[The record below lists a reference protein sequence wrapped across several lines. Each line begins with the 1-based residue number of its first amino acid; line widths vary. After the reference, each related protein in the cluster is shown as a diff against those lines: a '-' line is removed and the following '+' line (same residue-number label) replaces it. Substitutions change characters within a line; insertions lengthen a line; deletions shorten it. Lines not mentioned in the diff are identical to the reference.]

1 MTETHPHIIERPI
14 YINRIKPYIGTGLI
28 KVLAGQRRVGKS
40 YILKSIEAIIRE
52 KFPDA
57 NYVTINLEDFA
68 FSHIDDAKSLYDE
81 IQPRISH
88 NKKNFIFIDEIQE
101 VDGFEKV
108 IRSLNLNPDI
118 DIYLTGSNSKMLSSE
133 ISTLLAG
140 RSITFYIH
148 PLSYK
153 EYLQFHQRTDSDGL
167 LMEYLRFGGLPY
179 LMNLPDQ
186 NTWNE
191 YLSGIVDS
199 IVYRDIVSR
208 HSLRNNDFLS
218 RLMLYLADNIGKIFT
233 AKKIADYLKSQ
244 RISTSVSS
252 VQAYT
257 GHIEDAFI
265 INSARRWDLVGK
277 RFLEIGEKFYY
288 EDLGMRNAII
298 GFRPDD
304 IGGLMENAV
313 YNHLRL
319 TDHNVKTG
327 ISSGSA
333 EIDFVAEK
341 NGERKYIQVA
351 MEITSPST
359 ATREFGN
366 LEAISDNYEKIV
378 VTLYDHFPN
387 TRNGIK
393 TLTLRQF
400 LLSD

>member
-1 MTETHPHIIERPI
+1 MIETSSQIIERPI
-14 YINRIKPYIGTGLI
+14 YLDRIKPYIGGGLI

-40 YILKSIEAIIRE
+40 YVLKSVEAIIRE
-52 KFPDA
+52 NFPDG
-57 NYVTINLEDFA
+57 NYITINLEDFA
-68 FSHIDDAKSLYDE
+68 FSHIRDAKSLHDE
-81 IQPRISH
+81 IQTKISPG
-88 NKKNFIFIDEIQE
+88 KKNFIFIDEIQE
-101 VDGFEKV
+101 VDEFEKV
-108 IRSLNLNPDI
+108 VRSLNLNHDT

-140 RSITFYIH
+140 RSITFHIH

-153 EYLQFHQRTDSDGL
+153 EYLRFHQLTDSDES

-179 LMNLPDQ
+179 LKNLPDKS
-186 NTWNE
+186 TWNE

-218 RLMLYLADNIGKIFT
+218 RLMLYLADNIGNIFT

-244 RISTSVSS
+244 RISTSVTG
-252 VQAYT
+252 VQSYT
-257 GHIEDAFI
+257 GYIEDAFI

-298 GFRPDD
+298 GFRPND

-319 TDHNVKTG
+319 TNHQVRIG
-327 ISSGSA
+327 ISNDSS

-341 NGERKYIQVA
+341 NGEWKYIQVA

-359 ATREFGN
+359 AKREFGN
-366 LEAISDNYEKIV
+366 LEAIADNYEKIF
-378 VTLYDHFPN
+378 VTLHDSFPN
-387 TRNGIK
+387 TYNGIK

-400 LLSD
+400 LLSE

>member
-1 MTETHPHIIERPI
+1 MIETSSQIIERPI
-14 YINRIKPYIGTGLI
+14 YLDRIKPYIGGGLI

-40 YILKSIEAIIRE
+40 YVLKSVEAIIRE
-52 KFPDA
+52 NFPDG
-57 NYVTINLEDFA
+57 NYITINLEDFA
-68 FSHIDDAKSLYDE
+68 FSHIRDAKSLHDE
-81 IQPRISH
+81 IQTKISPG
-88 NKKNFIFIDEIQE
+88 KKNFIFIDEIQE
-101 VDGFEKV
+101 VDEFEKV
-108 IRSLNLNPDI
+108 VRSLNLNHDT

-140 RSITFYIH
+140 RSITFHIH

-153 EYLQFHQRTDSDGL
+153 EYLRFHQLTDSDES

-179 LMNLPDQ
+179 LKNLPDKS
-186 NTWNE
+186 TWNE

-218 RLMLYLADNIGKIFT
+218 RLMLYLADNIGNIFT

-244 RISTSVSS
+244 RISTSVTG
-252 VQAYT
+252 VQSYT
-257 GHIEDAFI
+257 GYIEDAFI

-298 GFRPDD
+298 GFRPND

-319 TDHNVKTG
+319 TNHQVRIG
-327 ISSGSA
+327 ISNDSS

-341 NGERKYIQVA
+341 NGEWKYIQVA

-359 ATREFGN
+359 AKREFGN
-366 LEAISDNYEKIV
+366 LEAIADNYEKIV
-378 VTLYDHFPN
+378 VTLHDSFPN
-387 TRNGIK
+387 TYNGIK

-400 LLSD
+400 LLSE